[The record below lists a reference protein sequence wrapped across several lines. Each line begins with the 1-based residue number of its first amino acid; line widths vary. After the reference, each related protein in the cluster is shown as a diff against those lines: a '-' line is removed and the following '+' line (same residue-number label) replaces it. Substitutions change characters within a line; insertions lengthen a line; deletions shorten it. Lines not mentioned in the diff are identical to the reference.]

1 MIVCAFVTDPSVRGR
16 SVRNE
21 LVSIGH
27 DPFFIFGEA
36 SERLRAVTE
45 FLDVF

>member
-1 MIVCAFVTDPSVRGR
+1 MIVCAFVTDPSVGGR

-27 DPFFIFGEA
+27 DPFFVFGEA
-36 SERLRAVTE
+36 SERLRW
-45 FLDVF
+45 

>member
-1 MIVCAFVTDPSVRGR
+1 MIVCAPVTDPSVGGR
-16 SVRNE
+16 PVRHE
-21 LVSIGH
+21 LVSIGNY
-27 DPFFIFGEA
+27 PFFVFGEA